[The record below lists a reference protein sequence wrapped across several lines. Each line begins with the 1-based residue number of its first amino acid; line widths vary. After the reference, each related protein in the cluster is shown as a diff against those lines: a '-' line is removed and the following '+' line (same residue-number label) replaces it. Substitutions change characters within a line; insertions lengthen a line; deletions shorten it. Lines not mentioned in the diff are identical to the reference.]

1 MLLEARKLDKSF
13 NGVYALKGLDL
24 SLKEGEIHGLVGENG
39 AGKSTFI
46 KILGGVYTKNG
57 GELSWNGAP
66 FPADFGPVES
76 RELGINIIFQDHVLI
91 PAFSAL
97 ENIWLGRPYPRK
109 GGLIQWKEMEKAAQK
124 KGEELGIHLDLKKSI
139 FQMTPAQK
147 KCVEILRA
155 MMSDCKLMILD
166 EPTASLSDKET
177 NLLFSIIRNLKAKG
191 TAVLYV
197 THRLEEIMALT
208 DRVTVL

>member
-1 MLLEARKLDKSF
+1 MLLEAKKLDKSF

-91 PAFSAL
+91 PAFSCTGKHLAWTAL
-97 ENIWLGRPYPRK
+97 SPKRRSDPVEGNGKSGSEKRGRTWDPFRP
-109 GGLIQWKEMEKAAQK
+109 
-124 KGEELGIHLDLKKSI
+124 
-139 FQMTPAQK
+139 
-147 KCVEILRA
+147 
-155 MMSDCKLMILD
+155 
-166 EPTASLSDKET
+166 
-177 NLLFSIIRNLKAKG
+177 
-191 TAVLYV
+191 
-197 THRLEEIMALT
+197 EEIHFPDDSGTEEMRRDPAGHDERL
-208 DRVTVL
+208 

>member
-1 MLLEARKLDKSF
+1 MLLEAKKLDKSF

-76 RELGINIIFQDHVLI
+76 RELHHKIRAKHLLPTTNHRERSCENRRRTRQSADHQS
-91 PAFSAL
+91 F
-97 ENIWLGRPYPRK
+97 YRK
-109 GGLIQWKEMEKAAQK
+109 RKISRFM
-124 KGEELGIHLDLKKSI
+124 ISDL
-139 FQMTPAQK
+139 
-147 KCVEILRA
+147 
-155 MMSDCKLMILD
+155 
-166 EPTASLSDKET
+166 
-177 NLLFSIIRNLKAKG
+177 
-191 TAVLYV
+191 
-197 THRLEEIMALT
+197 
-208 DRVTVL
+208 